1 MPNNMRPRYSTA
13 SRHRD
18 GRLVVSHL
26 GIDAIQVANRKLEE
40 ITWRDRA
47 TNPAASPPPPVTDM
61 VSVQDLESRTFRLI
75 FLHRL
80 DYRAPRSPTVGN
92 VVAFS
97 KPCHAAVRAEKLQLG
112 TPAHYR
118 RASLKPGIDDRHD
131 GTLTRGG
138 TRWANSAVR
147 AGGVT
152 HADLTLVS
160 PHEPWVYCAAH
171 YRDSSEV
178 HALKLLFA
186 EEYHYTAATGIAD
199 PEAFAV
205 WLGIDFALALDKTAD
220 VRLHTLEKVG
230 YGRSQYRTRFWEG
243 RAPIDTFVHMYH
255 GPVGYEDRSGRIDRY
270 EQWFDSGSG
279 PKV

>member
-1 MPNNMRPRYSTA
+1 
-13 SRHRD
+13 
-18 GRLVVSHL
+18 
-26 GIDAIQVANRKLEE
+26 
-40 ITWRDRA
+40 
-47 TNPAASPPPPVTDM
+47 M

-80 DYRAPRSPTVGN
+80 DCRAPRSPTVGN

-178 HALKLLFA
+178 HALKLPCLSALRIHPLGVDCVPKMASGSILHVVCVCINRIGTEASFRR
-186 EEYHYTAATGIAD
+186 GI
-199 PEAFAV
+199 P
-205 WLGIDFALALDKTAD
+205 L
-220 VRLHTLEKVG
+220 
-230 YGRSQYRTRFWEG
+230 YGRDRHRRSRGLRSLA
-243 RAPIDTFVHMYH
+243 RHRL
-255 GPVGYEDRSGRIDRY
+255 RSGPRQD
-270 EQWFDSGSG
+270 GG
-279 PKV
+279 C